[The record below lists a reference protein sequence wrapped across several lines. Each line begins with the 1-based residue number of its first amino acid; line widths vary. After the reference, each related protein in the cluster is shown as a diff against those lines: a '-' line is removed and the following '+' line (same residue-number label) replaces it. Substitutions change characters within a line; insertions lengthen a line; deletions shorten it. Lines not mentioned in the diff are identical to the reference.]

1 MQAGSV
7 LVVDDEAYVRRSL
20 VSVLEAEGWAVRDC
34 SGVRDASRSLSE
46 VPVDVVLC
54 DLRLGDGEAFDLL
67 DDLRERASGVPVIV
81 FSGAGAL
88 DDAVRAMKS
97 GAFDYIQKPV
107 DPDELLMLAARAVE
121 HSRLRR
127 EVGSLR
133 AALERVQGPRTLIGD
148 SAPLR
153 ELRERI
159 ERAAGAR
166 CPVLIRGESG
176 SGKHVA
182 AEELHRRSPQAELPL
197 WRLHASAL
205 NERSLAEA
213 LEPWTGGRAGRVD
226 GGMVILEGL
235 ALLPLEAQALL
246 MRLLDAFDPD
256 KRPRPMATRADL
268 RIVATSGDDL
278 EAAVQAGRL
287 RADLFWRLN
296 VFGIC
301 VPPLRDHREDIA
313 PLAEHF
319 LGRLGAPDEF
329 DGERSAPRALTDDAL
344 ELLAA
349 YGWPGNVR
357 ELRNVLERALIMAGP
372 RALDAR
378 LLGEILEPA
387 FASPERAPAATLH
400 LRSRLDEVE
409 KGLVESALA
418 QAGDSRK
425 KAAFLLGI
433 DPRNLSYYLRKHG
446 LKD

>member
-7 LVVDDEAYVRRSL
+7 LVVDDEPYVRRSL
-20 VSVLEAEGWAVRDC
+20 ASVLEAEGWSVRDC
-34 SGVRDASRSLSE
+34 AGVREASRSLSE
-46 VPVDVVLC
+46 EDVDVVLC

-67 DDLRERASGVPVIV
+67 DDLRGRAASVPVIV
-81 FSGAGAL
+81 FSGAGTLA
-88 DDAVRAMKS
+88 DAVRAMKS

-121 HSRLRR
+121 HSRLER

-176 SGKHVA
+176 SGKDVA
-182 AEELHRRSPQAELPL
+182 AEELHRRSPQVALPL
-197 WRLHASAL
+197 WRLHAAAL
-205 NERSLAEA
+205 DERSLGEA
-213 LEPWTGGRAGRVD
+213 LAPWLGGGAGRAD

-235 ALLPLEAQALL
+235 TLLPPEAQALL
-246 MRLLDAFDPD
+246 MRLLDAFDLD
-256 KRPRPMATRADL
+256 KRPRRAAARTDL
-268 RIVATSGDDL
+268 RFVASSADDL

-296 VFGIC
+296 VFTVT
-301 VPPLRDHREDIA
+301 VPPLREHREDIA
-313 PLAEHF
+313 ALAGHF
-319 LGRLGAPDEF
+319 LDWLGAPAGNE
-329 DGERSAPRALTDDAL
+329 GERAERRALSQDAL
-344 ELLAA
+344 ELLGA

-357 ELRNVLERALIMAGP
+357 ELRNVLERALIVAGP
-372 RALDAR
+372 RELDAR

-387 FASPERAPAATLH
+387 FATSERAPAATLH

-418 QAGDSRK
+418 QSGDSRK